1 MSRALATKGVI
12 IGFLEVPQGQQPP
25 PEQSGSPLVIQF
37 VDERTGEEYTLVTKP
52 GLHPIHYAYRPSPPI
67 IGQEVDILYDPE
79 DPNNA
84 RINSFLDIWLGPIAV
99 TGLGGIL
106 SSIGSILIIR
116 RQRILE
122 SSQESP

>member
-12 IGFLEVPQGQQPP
+12 IGFLEAPQGQQPQ
-25 PEQSGSPLVIQF
+25 PEQSGFPLVIQF

-67 IGQEVDILYDPE
+67 IGREVDVLYDPE

-106 SSIGSILIIR
+106 SSAGLILTIR
-116 RQRILE
+116 RQRLE
-122 SSQESP
+122 SSQESS